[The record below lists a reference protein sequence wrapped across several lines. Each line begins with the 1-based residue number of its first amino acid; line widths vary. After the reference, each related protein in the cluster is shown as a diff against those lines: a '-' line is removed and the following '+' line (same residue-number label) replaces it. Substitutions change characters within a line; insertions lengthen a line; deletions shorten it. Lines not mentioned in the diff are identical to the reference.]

1 MCSQA
6 PPPPSFHRGLSHAG
20 EAIEFVKVDLTGTF
34 EEHSHLSSA
43 WEADLNR
50 LCKSFNG
57 QLFEDGDVI
66 IQQGDMCEDEEG
78 GGQFYVIVTGSVDV
92 YVQRDGGDVETSIDS
107 NGSDGGVSA
116 DALDLGR
123 VVSTLTSGDYFGE
136 IALLQS
142 KPRNASC
149 VANGPVEVLT
159 LNRSNFCSELIGESA
174 LLSSLTSRVQIY
186 SGVSGSHETVL
197 ALTRH
202 VSSFQSHLNIG
213 VR

>member
-1 MCSQA
+1 MHSLKSRAHGNFLKSIPIFQA
-6 PPPPSFHRGLSHAG
+6 LG
-20 EAIEFVKVDLTGTF
+20 EPELD
-34 EEHSHLSSA
+34 
-43 WEADLNR
+43 R

-57 QLFEDGDVI
+57 RLFEDGDVI

-78 GGQFYVIVTGSVDV
+78 DGQFYVIVTGSVDV
-92 YVQRDGGDVETSIDS
+92 YVRHDGVDTDDSILD
-107 NGSDGGVSA
+107 GSDDGDYFGPGVF
-116 DALDLGR
+116 DLGR

-159 LNRSNFCSELIGESA
+159 LNRSNFCSELIGEA
-174 LLSSLTSRVQIY
+174 TLLSTLTSRVQIY

-202 VSSFQSHLNIG
+202 VSCFHSHLNIG